1 MLLLTS
7 HKQRTKS
14 HFRNYHFSI
23 SGSIFFPGKS
33 FSACEDLQVTAVKH
47 SWNMFLW
54 MKSMEA
60 GPKNSLDKQQ
70 ALLVW
75 SSWVCGTGIAFY
87 ILWPRTAAFS
97 KQSTIIRSDK
107 RANTVHSGVKKKH
120 IPLLLSSPFIQ
131 HPYVALFSLT
141 FSHFPLHPLVIS
153 LLLFFSFLFSHQ
165 SWGTCIENSVS
176 LFALGM
182 ETDLY
187 LYTILQPQLHFC
199 REHNRRL
206 YYVSIQHTFSMI
218 EVLLLITPTE
228 LQRGGWA
235 HCHTRS
241 SGVQCATKAAM
252 VMVRE
257 GVLTFV

>member
-14 HFRNYHFSI
+14 HFRNYHFREYI
-23 SGSIFFPGKS
+23 LLRKKPF
-33 FSACEDLQVTAVKH
+33 C

-60 GPKNSLDKQQ
+60 GQNNPDKQQ

-75 SSWVCGTGIAFY
+75 SSWVCGTGIGFY
-87 ILWPRTAAFS
+87 ILWPHTAAFS

-120 IPLLLSSPFIQ
+120 IPLPLSSPFIQ

-182 ETDLY
+182 ETDPY

-199 REHNRRL
+199 REHN
-206 YYVSIQHTFSMI
+206 
-218 EVLLLITPTE
+218 
-228 LQRGGWA
+228 
-235 HCHTRS
+235 C
-241 SGVQCATKAAM
+241 
-252 VMVRE
+252 
-257 GVLTFV
+257 